1 MGDFQKV
8 SAENSSKSV
17 ELQRESNNIQK
28 KQLDVMT

>member
-17 ELQRESNNIQK
+17 ELQTEANIIAK
-28 KQLDVMT
+28 KQLDAVI